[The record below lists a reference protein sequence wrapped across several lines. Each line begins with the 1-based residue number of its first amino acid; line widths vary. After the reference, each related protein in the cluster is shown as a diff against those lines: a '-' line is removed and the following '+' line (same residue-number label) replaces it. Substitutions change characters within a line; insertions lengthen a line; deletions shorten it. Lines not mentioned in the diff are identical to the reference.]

1 MLNRI
6 REMLSR
12 DSIAHKIDSEEFSM
26 GSEHVLPA
34 EMIQLLSGKSRQTH
48 ASMNQGKT
56 RLVLDEH
63 ELALSY

>member
-12 DSIAHKIDSEEFSM
+12 DSIANKIDSEECPM

-34 EMIQLLSGKSRQTH
+34 EMIQLLSGKSRPTH
-48 ASMNQGKT
+48 TDMNQGKT

>member
-12 DSIAHKIDSEEFSM
+12 GSIANKIDSEECPM

-34 EMIQLLSGKSRQTH
+34 EMLQLLSGKYRPTH
-48 ASMNQGKT
+48 AERNQGKAG
-56 RLVLDEH
+56 LILDEH